1 MAVSQLLKGTLS
13 TIILKLLAD
22 NGRMYGY
29 EIIKNIHKLS
39 GETIHVTEGALYP
52 ALHKLE
58 AHGFLDIELAAVDN
72 RTRKYYSLSKKG
84 EQATVDKLEELQ
96 AFLQS
101 INGIL
106 SPRIA

>member
-1 MAVSQLLKGTLS
+1 MAGSQLLKGTLS

-29 EIIKNIHKLS
+29 EIIQSIRTLS
-39 GETIHVTEGALYP
+39 SEAINVTEGALYP

-58 AHGFLDIELAAVDN
+58 AQGFLSIELVEVDN
-72 RTRKYYSLSKKG
+72 RTRKYYKLSQKG
-84 EQATVDKLEELQ
+84 EKATVDKLEELQ

-101 INGIL
+101 ISGIL
-106 SPRIA
+106 SPRMA